1 MKQAAR
7 VGWSRGLAIA
17 VLALSCAVSAGA
29 AKSDKIEEL
38 VALHDLKTAVAIG
51 NFYLKQRALF
61 AVRQELERI
70 GAEQNLGARWN
81 PTDARWQQAQSAMMS
96 AVLKQTQREFSS
108 MEWLSEEWRELNDRE
123 FSEGDIDYL
132 LTHLRT
138 EYGRKQIMIV
148 DHGMAVHVQ
157 SALTF
162 TGKMQYDVPGLE
174 QERNLMQHLFND
186 EDRDMRFNIADSPEG
201 TQFAMSAMGKRYF
214 VNAMLNVSGMISR
227 RLDQTADA
235 IPRTV
240 HDAAAQA
247 QPAVQAFRRDR
258 EG

>member
-1 MKQAAR
+1 
-7 VGWSRGLAIA
+7 
-17 VLALSCAVSAGA
+17 
-29 AKSDKIEEL
+29 
-38 VALHDLKTAVAIG
+38 
-51 NFYLKQRALF
+51 
-61 AVRQELERI
+61 
-70 GAEQNLGARWN
+70 
-81 PTDARWQQAQSAMMS
+81 MMS

-123 FSEGDIDYL
+123 FSEADIDYL
-132 LTHLRT
+132 LAHLRT

-214 VNAMLNVSGMISR
+214 VNAMLKVSGMISR

-240 HDAAAQA
+240 QDAAAQA